1 MQLNVDDRTVMT
13 TKSVHDD
20 DDDEYENRLIGQ
32 YLAGVW
38 LNERGEMNGK

>member
-1 MQLNVDDRTVMT
+1 MQSNVDDRTVMT

-32 YLAGVW
+32 YLAEVW
-38 LNERGEMNGK
+38 LKERKEVNGK

>member
-20 DDDEYENRLIGQ
+20 DDEYENRLIGQ
-32 YLAGVW
+32 YLAEVW
-38 LNERGEMNGK
+38 LKERKEVNGK